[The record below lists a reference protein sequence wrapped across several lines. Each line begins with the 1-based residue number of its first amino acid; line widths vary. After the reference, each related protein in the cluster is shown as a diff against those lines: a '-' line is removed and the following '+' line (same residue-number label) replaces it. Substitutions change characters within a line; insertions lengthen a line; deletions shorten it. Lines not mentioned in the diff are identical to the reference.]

1 MIGWKISESL
11 GLPSQAGIGNAPTT
25 YGVHII
31 SSQGRRRKREER
43 KYSEPSHLRSEYVVV
58 KAVA

>member
-11 GLPSQAGIGNAPTT
+11 GLPSQAGIENTPAT
-25 YGVHII
+25 YGAHII

-43 KYSEPSHLRSEYVVV
+43 KYSELNYLE
-58 KAVA
+58 